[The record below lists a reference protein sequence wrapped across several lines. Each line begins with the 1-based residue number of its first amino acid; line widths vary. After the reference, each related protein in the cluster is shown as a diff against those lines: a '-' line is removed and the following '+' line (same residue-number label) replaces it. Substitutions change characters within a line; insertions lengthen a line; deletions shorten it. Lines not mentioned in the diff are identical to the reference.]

1 MLKTLLGYTLA
12 VVVLGLMAQENLR
25 DESQSIYISHIYVY
39 DSKLPTVS
47 GCGGD
52 YDCEV
57 ALDRAWAEA
66 MSWDKLIDE
75 RVYP

>member
-1 MLKTLLGYTLA
+1 MLKTLLGYTVAL
-12 VVVLGLMAQENLR
+12 VVLGLMTQENIR
-25 DESQSIYISHIYVY
+25 NPDQSIYISHIYVY
-39 DSKLPTVS
+39 NSKLPTVS

>member
-1 MLKTLLGYTLA
+1 MVKTLLGYTLA
-12 VVVLGLMAQENLR
+12 VVVLGLIAEENLR
-25 DESQSIYISHIYVY
+25 NPDQSIYISHIYVY
-39 DSKLPTVS
+39 DSKFPAVF